1 MSHHNALQDIAIEA
15 GKAAPPVAVAGAHY
29 VFGLSLADWVA
40 IATLLYLAA
49 QFGLLIPKYRA
60 QFSNWRKGRRGPQG
74 SKNGWLLRHSVPLWP
89 WPRRW

>member
-1 MSHHNALQDIAIEA
+1 MAGNTGLHEIAIEA

-49 QFGLLIPKYRA
+49 QFGLLIPKYRYQFA
-60 QFSNWRKGRRGPQG
+60 QWRKTRRERKQ
-74 SKNGWLLRHSVPLWP
+74 
-89 WPRRW
+89 RWSQDD